1 MEEVSLISTT
11 KYPEKLVNFYLFM
24 RPFYNFYLFNSWLQV
39 GYIVTSPLIN
49 ENHDFEIAINILCN
63 DIISWNETFQCHSID
78 HCMIMEKMSTFSE
91 NWPCRLVIAFYY
103 LYNCPS
109 HSILVKPYWKE
120 NFSLCILSFFCFCI
134 WTETFTLKYGH
145 AIWWYL
151 MKNLQIFTL

>member
-63 DIISWNETFQCHSID
+63 DIIS
-78 HCMIMEKMSTFSE
+78 
-91 NWPCRLVIAFYY
+91 
-103 LYNCPS
+103 
-109 HSILVKPYWKE
+109 
-120 NFSLCILSFFCFCI
+120 
-134 WTETFTLKYGH
+134 
-145 AIWWYL
+145 
-151 MKNLQIFTL
+151 